1 MTVPAE
7 SVSRHVLRPE
17 MDVCWQFDYAL
28 DQQQLEALYA
38 KSKRMQWDAAVD
50 IDWERAID
58 PSRPLVDE
66 SLFRFEALPS
76 VQSASRSQQERL
88 RAELA
93 CNHLSQFL
101 HGEQGALMT
110 AGALTHAVPDH
121 QAKLYAATQT
131 MDEAR
136 HVEVFTTYL
145 NRLGRIYPMSVHLRR
160 LIDATL
166 TADHWVKTA
175 IGMNMVVEGLALGT
189 FHNMAR
195 ATTCEVLRDVLTYV
209 IRDEARHVAFGNVYV
224 TEAIAAMHED
234 ERESVADFAF
244 EAVCIMRD
252 SRARHS
258 GFEPGFLAALESA
271 GFDPQDLLKDIV
283 ALRATGQKV
292 EVPKDQVHAFKDL
305 MMPALVRVGA
315 VTARTREQYA
325 KARIPVWENRAALEK
340 IEAEGSFA

>member
-136 HVEVFTTYL
+136 HV
-145 NRLGRIYPMSVHLRR
+145 
-160 LIDATL
+160 
-166 TADHWVKTA
+166 
-175 IGMNMVVEGLALGT
+175 
-189 FHNMAR
+189 
-195 ATTCEVLRDVLTYV
+195 
-209 IRDEARHVAFGNVYV
+209 AFGNVYV